1 MTSCFQRKSRWRR
14 LTSILRRTR
23 WTSTAISKCLSNLPR
38 SNLLKYKKTTKKWKW
53 KTQCKWA
60 IREWKWTNSRWLPNK
75 MKKTERTQKWISK
88 SYKISKGA
96 YLSSWWEK
104 NSRRRWN
111 KWKAL
116 VQCSR
121 TKKRMKLNKLLNRCF
136 KMATSSNSPKE
147 AAFITKF
154 QRRMKTIMIQR
165 WISHRRR
172 NLKGWRGILKKSRRS
187 ASQKKV
193 GRSRFSRIL
202 WWILQKRIYR
212 KDTRLVLR
220 GVDSSSNMVM
230 EGGLWSIILRLRRTK
245 RCRFGIFCRSSK
257 SKNWAEFRCPCWL
270 MNR

>member
-1 MTSCFQRKSRWRR
+1 
-14 LTSILRRTR
+14 
-23 WTSTAISKCLSNLPR
+23 
-38 SNLLKYKKTTKKWKW
+38 
-53 KTQCKWA
+53 
-60 IREWKWTNSRWLPNK
+60 

-193 GRSRFSRIL
+193 GRSLFSRIL

-230 EGGLWSIILRLRRTK
+230 GGGLWSIILRLRRTK

-270 MNR
+270 MNRQVCFRRLVKWWRTFPSLKLQLILSQRTLSNVLFMPPSLRWCNSICRRRVRESLLIPSWVRRSS